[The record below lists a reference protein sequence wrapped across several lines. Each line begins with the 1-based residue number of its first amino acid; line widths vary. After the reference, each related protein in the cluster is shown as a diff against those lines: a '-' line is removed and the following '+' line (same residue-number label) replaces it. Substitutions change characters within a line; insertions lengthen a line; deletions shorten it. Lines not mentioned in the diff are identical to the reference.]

1 MWWGIWGIVGL
12 VLASLTIW
20 LKCWPK
26 ASTRLSLI
34 STIFKVMSTVS
45 FSLLALSGVTNKY
58 ELIIVY
64 GLLICA
70 LGDLFMDYEKMFMF
84 GMLSF
89 LVGQILYISGFLTLY
104 EMHGWDKIV
113 YLVLILAGALC
124 YYFFVLSK
132 NLGKDK
138 VPVLIYLIAI
148 CTMLWSTM
156 PSRSSATAGALLFV
170 ISDSLLAYDKYVGRI
185 KNRDFLIL
193 STYFVGQFLIAWS
206 VVVK

>member
-1 MWWGIWGIVGL
+1 MWWGVWGIVGL
-12 VLASLTIW
+12 VLAGLTIS
-20 LKCWPK
+20 LKYWQK
-26 ASTRLSLI
+26 VSTKLSLL
-34 STIFKVMSTVS
+34 STIFKVTSTVS
-45 FSLLALSGVTNKY
+45 FSLFALFGVTNKY

-104 EMHGWDKIV
+104 EMSGWDKLF

-124 YYFFVLSK
+124 YYFFALSK

-148 CTMLWSTM
+148 CTMLWSTI
-156 PSRSSATAGALLFV
+156 PSMSSATAGALLFV
-170 ISDSLLAYDKYVGRI
+170 ISDSLLAYDKYVERI

-193 STYFVGQFLIAWS
+193 STYFVGQFLISWS
-206 VVVK
+206 IAIK